1 MKTAF
6 QSKLGTVLRIDW
18 DIYLVVR
25 YEYHRGGR
33 GSTNINL
40 RLKNLIQGNSV
51 DRVFDGEDKMD
62 DVQLERAKFEFLYE
76 SGGSYAFMNQS
87 NYEQIELSEDNIG
100 DMKYFLTEGLV
111 VDVQQFEGKFIGIVL
126 PMLVRLTVKDCEP
139 GVKGNTADG
148 KITKDATTTTGYTLK
163 VPGFVNQGED
173 IMVNTETGDYQERAK

>member
-6 QSKLGTVLRIDW
+6 GSKLGTVLRIDW

-40 RLKNLIQGNSV
+40 RLKNLIQGNSI

-126 PMLVRLTVKDCEP
+126 PMLVRLTIADCEP